1 MPTMPDTDNSFTLR
15 AMRSDEFA
23 KVADVICASIRQW
36 YAAHG
41 KPGRFPGGPESCLL
55 FPQVYEDLDPGCCVV
70 AEERSSGRLAG
81 CCFYH
86 PRSTHVSLGI
96 MNAHPDYFG
105 RGVAREMLKFVCDV
119 ADRQGKPLRLVSSA
133 MNLDS
138 FSLYTRAGFTARA
151 VFHDMTIAV
160 PAGGLG
166 LRVEGSRRV
175 RQARASDVPAM
186 VQLEREISGIER
198 EADLRYFIGNKS
210 GIWHVSV
217 IESPHGGGGG
227 GDGID
232 GFLVSVKHPASSMLG
247 PGVMR
252 GDDDAVAL
260 ALAELEQQRGGSPVW
275 LVPAHRGS
283 LVRQMY
289 ALGFRN
295 CEIHL
300 LQVRGEAQELR
311 GVMMPTFMPETG

>member
-1 MPTMPDTDNSFTLR
+1 MPAMPDSDNSFTLR
-15 AMRSDEFA
+15 AMRPDEFA
-23 KVADVICASIRQW
+23 AVAEVICASIRKW

-55 FPQVYEDLDPGCCVV
+55 FPQVYEDLDPGCCIV

-105 RGVAREMLKFVCDV
+105 RGVARELLKFVCDL
-119 ADRQGKPLRLVSSA
+119 ADRQRKPLRLVSSA

-151 VFHDMTIAV
+151 VFHDMTITV
-160 PAGGLG
+160 PPGGLG
-166 LRVEGSRRV
+166 LRSEGSPRV
-175 RQARASDVPAM
+175 RPARPGDLPAM
-186 VQLEREISGIER
+186 AQLERDISGIER
-198 EADLRYFIGNKS
+198 EADLRYFIENQRGM
-210 GIWHVSV
+210 WHASV
-217 IESPHGGGGG
+217 IESPHGGGN
-227 GDGID
+227 ID

-252 GDDDAVAL
+252 SDDDAVAL
-260 ALAELEQQRGGSPVW
+260 ILAELEQQRGGSPVW
-275 LVPAHRGS
+275 LAPAHRGE

>member
-1 MPTMPDTDNSFTLR
+1 MHAMPDSDNSFNFR

-70 AEERSSGRLAG
+70 AEELSSGRLAG

-96 MNAHPDYFG
+96 MNADPDYFG
-105 RGVAREMLKFVCDV
+105 RGVAKDLLKFVCDL

-160 PAGGLG
+160 PAAGLG
-166 LRVEGSRRV
+166 LRCEGLQRV
-175 RQARASDVPAM
+175 REARPSDVPAT
-186 VQLEREISGIER
+186 VQLEREVSGIER
-198 EADLRYFIGNKS
+198 EADLRYFIENKR

-217 IESPHGGGGG
+217 IEPPRGGG
-227 GDGID
+227 GID

-252 GDDDAVAL
+252 SDQDAVAL
-260 ALAELEQQRGGSPVW
+260 VLAELEQQRGGSPVW
-275 LVPAHRGS
+275 LVPAHRGE

-295 CEIHL
+295 CEVHL